1 FYVYTTDDNGIET
14 QAECEAQ
21 GFEWRNAA
29 WNFDNFGNALQ
40 SVLIIFTYNG
50 WQEIMFNAINASVSA
65 EGLNAKKWHN
75 TWAAMFFLFVLLIS
89 LVLMLL
95 LVGVV

>member
-1 FYVYTTDDNGIET
+1 MTAEANNEAVFYVYATEENGIAG

-50 WQEIMFNAINASVSA
+50 WQEIMFNAINARYTHAYPARHQAPLSCRRS
-65 EGLNAKKWHN
+65 
-75 TWAAMFFLFVLLIS
+75 FLVPD
-89 LVLMLL
+89 
-95 LVGVV
+95 